1 MSQHYAAGTCWVPD
15 LLEERLPFG
24 KRVPVD
30 PAEYC
35 AANPDSQTFVCE
47 FGILKRPV
55 PCSGASASFLD
66 DLAGEV
72 VEAADEV
79 GVGATFETLAE
90 DVTEG
95 AMQVVDAADEVGV
108 GATFE
113 TLAEDVTEGAM
124 EVVISADALN
134 VAQTTFETVA
144 EQAGEAVAD
153 LTPVVEAA
161 AETVVEVATEVQ
173 AAVEAAVAP
182 EGFTDPPYGFEAV
195 HQQHAAKCTKIDG
208 EVFEPAVFV
217 RRLGGEHTFE
227 EAEAACGAVG
237 GRLCTVAEAWDGC
250 AGLYS
255 GWGYDIQLV
264 WTSGDSYEGATCPA
278 GEHIATL
285 GMGNDATR
293 APASPECAANSMKLK
308 AQCCVTRLV
317 E

>member
-1 MSQHYAAGTCWVPD
+1 M
-15 LLEERLPFG
+15 EERLPFG
-24 KRVPVD
+24 KRAPVD

-55 PCSGASASFLD
+55 PCSGAPDFFLD

-95 AMQVVDAADEVGV
+95 AMEVVVST
-108 GATFE
+108 GALDVASTAFE
-113 TLAEDVTEGAM
+113 TAE
-124 EVVISADALN
+124 
-134 VAQTTFETVA
+134 
-144 EQAGEAVAD
+144 EQANEAVVD

-182 EGFTDPPYGFEAV
+182 EGFTDPPSGFQAV
-195 HQQHAAKCTKIDG
+195 TEVRAEKCRKIDG
-208 EVFEPAVFV
+208 ETYDPMVFV
-217 RRLGGEHTFE
+217 QRLDGEHTFE

-255 GWGYDIQLV
+255 GKGYDSSLV
-264 WTSGDSYEGATCPA
+264 WTSGDSYEGTTCPA
-278 GEHIATL
+278 EYHIVTK

-293 APASPECAANSMKLK
+293 IPTEKLLDNFTETGVLRCEAKSMKLR
-308 AQCCVTRLV
+308 AQCCVTRLT

>member
-55 PCSGASASFLD
+55 PCSGAPDSFLD

-72 VEAADEV
+72 VE
-79 GVGATFETLAE
+79 
-90 DVTEG
+90 
-95 AMQVVDAADEVGV
+95 AADEVGV